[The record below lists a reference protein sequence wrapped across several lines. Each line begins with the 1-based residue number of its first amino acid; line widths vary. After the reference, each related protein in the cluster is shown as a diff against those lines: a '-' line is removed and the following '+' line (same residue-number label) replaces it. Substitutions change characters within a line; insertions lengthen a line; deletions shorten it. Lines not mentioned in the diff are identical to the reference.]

1 MYVNENFHKLFM
13 KRSISEIGNTRT
25 LPYQVQSADNSPM
38 RPRNYNSNTYSL
50 NSRIPSRIRKY
61 KNSNNN
67 SPNRVHHHSGRDAYV
82 QQPNQYNYNHN
93 NNSHHQKH
101 MDFNHRE
108 TIKHPSLNRSTSH
121 TEFYRIRK
129 TNTLFHNNS
138 SDHVDVYSS
147 PVYDTLPLQPHYDT
161 PPYL

>member
-38 RPRNYNSNTYSL
+38 RPNHRHYNSNTYSL
-50 NSRIPSRIRKY
+50 NSRIPSRLRKY

-67 SPNRVHHHSGRDAYV
+67 SPHRI
-82 QQPNQYNYNHN
+82 QNQYNYNQN
-93 NNSHHQKH
+93 NNNFHEKMMT
-101 MDFNHRE
+101 MDFSDRE
-108 TIKHPSLNRSTSH
+108 TFKKPPLNRSISH

-138 SDHVDVYSS
+138 NTDHVDVYSS
-147 PVYDTLPLQPHYDT
+147 PVYDTLPLKQQQPHYDI